1 MKDFK
6 DRYNT
11 HDPDDMY
18 RWARTSRWVKPLLAV
33 GVGVAGIAV
42 VTFVWLLTVIVF
54 LQENDDETN

>member
-11 HDPDDMY
+11 HDPDNMY
-18 RWARTSRWVKPLLAV
+18 RWARTSRWVKPLLAI

-42 VTFVWLLTVIVF
+42 VTFVWLLTVIIF
-54 LQENDDETN
+54 L

>member
-11 HDPDDMY
+11 HDPHDMY
-18 RWARTSRWVKPLLAV
+18 QWVQTSRWVKPLLAI
-33 GVGVAGIAV
+33 GVAVAGIAV

-54 LQENDDETN
+54 L